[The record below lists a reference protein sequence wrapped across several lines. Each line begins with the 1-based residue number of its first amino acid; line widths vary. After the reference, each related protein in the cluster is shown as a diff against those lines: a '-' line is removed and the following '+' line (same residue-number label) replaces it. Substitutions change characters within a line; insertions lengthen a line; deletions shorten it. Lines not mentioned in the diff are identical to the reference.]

1 MGTINA
7 RGGRLFFDFRFKG
20 KRCREYTK
28 LQDSKA
34 NRKRAEKIM
43 EKIEAEIA
51 LGLFDFE
58 NYFPESPRVDEFKAT
73 ARKVARLRDGIPT
86 FKEFA
91 ETWFRECEVG
101 WRYSHKETVRR
112 DLENHL
118 KPQFGELLV
127 HEISK
132 ADVLDFRAE
141 LGRKRMSPNRVGLA
155 IPTIN
160 RIMVPLKMT
169 LNEAASRF
177 DFASP
182 VRDIKSLKVPRSD
195 VDPFTLQEVQ
205 RFLGAVREDFR
216 AYYTVR
222 FFSGMRTGE
231 IDGLKWKYVDF
242 DRRQILVRES
252 LVMGQMDYTKND
264 HSQREI
270 VMSQPVFDALV
281 TQKELT
287 AKYEFVFCNKEG
299 NPLNYNNVSK
309 RVWYPLLRH
318 LEMPKRKP
326 YQTRHTA
333 ATLWLAAGENP
344 EWIAR
349 QMGHATT
356 EMLFR
361 VYSRYVPNLTRRDGS
376 AFEAL
381 LAESTGKTDE

>member
-1 MGTINA
+1 MGSINA

-43 EKIEAEIA
+43 EKIDAEIV
-51 LGLFDFE
+51 LGLFNFE
-58 NYFPESPRVDEFKAT
+58 SYFPESPRVDEFKES

-118 KPQFGELLV
+118 KPQFGEYLV
-127 HEISK
+127 NEVTK

-141 LGRKRMSPNRVGLA
+141 LGRKRMSPNRVGMA
-155 IPTIN
+155 VPTIN
-160 RIMVPLKMT
+160 RIMVPLKMI

-177 DFASP
+177 EFPSP

-270 VMSQPVFDALV
+270 VMSQ
-281 TQKELT
+281 
-287 AKYEFVFCNKEG
+287 
-299 NPLNYNNVSK
+299 
-309 RVWYPLLRH
+309 
-318 LEMPKRKP
+318 
-326 YQTRHTA
+326 
-333 ATLWLAAGENP
+333 
-344 EWIAR
+344 
-349 QMGHATT
+349 
-356 EMLFR
+356 
-361 VYSRYVPNLTRRDGS
+361 GS
-376 AFEAL
+376 APFFL
-381 LAESTGKTDE
+381 

>member
-1 MGTINA
+1 
-7 RGGRLFFDFRFKG
+7 
-20 KRCREYTK
+20 
-28 LQDSKA
+28 
-34 NRKRAEKIM
+34 M

-51 LGLFDFE
+51 LELFEFE
-58 NYFPESPRVDEFKAT
+58 NYFPESPRVDEFREI
-73 ARKVARLRDGIPT
+73 ARKIARLRDGIPT
-86 FKEFA
+86 FEEFA

-118 KPQFGELLV
+118 KPQFGDYLV
-127 HEISK
+127 SEVTK

-155 IPTIN
+155 VPTIN
-160 RIMVPLKMT
+160 RIMVPLKMV

-177 DFASP
+177 DFSSP

-205 RFLGAVREDFR
+205 RFIHAVREDFR

-281 TQKELT
+281 TQSERT
-287 AKYEFVFCNKEG
+287 AKSEFVFCNKEG

-381 LAESTGKTDE
+381 LAESTGQPDE

>member
-1 MGTINA
+1 MASINV
-7 RGGRLFFDFRFKG
+7 RRGRLQVDFRIQG
-20 KRCREYTK
+20 VRCREQTRMADTPKNRRRLKK
-28 LQDSKA
+28 LVE
-34 NRKRAEKIM
+34 RM
-43 EKIEAEIA
+43 EAEIT
-51 LGLFDFE
+51 LGTFDYE
-58 NYFPESPRVDEFKAT
+58 SYFPNSSKVDEFRET

-86 FKEFA
+86 FEEFA

-127 HEISK
+127 NEISK
-132 ADVLDFRAE
+132 ADVLVFRAE

-155 IPTIN
+155 VPTIN
-160 RIMVPLKMT
+160 RIMVPLKMI

-177 DFASP
+177 DFPSP

-205 RFLGAVREDFR
+205 RFLQAVREDFR
-216 AYYTVR
+216 SYYTVR

-242 DRRQILVRES
+242 ERRQILVRES

-270 VMSQPVFDALV
+270 VISQPVFDALV
-281 TQKELT
+281 TQKERT

-381 LAESTGKTDE
+381 LAESTGQADE